1 MKLTA
6 KQKVELR
13 KWSTA
18 MSGHNN
24 DGNWFCPHCREWVE
38 GRHVTFTE
46 LHEFCGFP
54 VDKEIENDERQSICD
69 AIPALL
75 EEIEE
80 LRKALQDVLDLTSKK
95 QDFWN
100 QDDEMDRARAYA
112 LLEDKDKEESK
123 S

>member
-24 DGNWFCPHCREWVE
+24 DGSWFCPHCREWVE

-54 VDKEIENDERQSICD
+54 VDKEIESNQPRAKARGFVGDALGYAISLLSRFAGRPRA
-69 AIPALL
+69 AIPPRA
-75 EEIEE
+75 EPS
-80 LRKALQDVLDLTSKK
+80 DSHGLTDSS
-95 QDFWN
+95 
-100 QDDEMDRARAYA
+100 R
-112 LLEDKDKEESK
+112 S
-123 S
+123 